1 VVQKAKDGLGAAF
14 NRLFSAFALV
24 KLSDGL
30 IAAASPLL
38 ALQLTRDPFLI
49 ALTGALYMLPWLL
62 FAIPVGTLLDR
73 IDRRVAL
80 SVTAMVRASVASLLC
95 AAIFFDFI
103 NIGLLYFVIF
113 VVGICDVVSDTGL
126 QSLIPTVLPH
136 SKLER
141 GNSRKQAA
149 DTVLNG
155 FIGTPLGSVL
165 FSLMAALPF
174 LFNSVGFFVA
184 ALVIATIPRDMIA
197 VSVLAKKERPA
208 FVSEMKA
215 GIKYLINDKKLLR
228 LVLTTAAMGMCF
240 TLSNATQALF
250 LVEELGVAEAA
261 FGSVL
266 LAGGVGAVAGALFAS
281 RVSKRWGRGTALA
294 TGITITTFFDLLQG
308 FVPDVF
314 AFMAAMVV
322 AGFGVSLWNI
332 LLMSLYHTLIPN
344 EIFGRIHGTRRTLV
358 WGLMPIG
365 ALIGGNLAKIDL
377 RMPYFVG
384 GTIATL
390 IAIFSF
396 RFIKALGDESDKPD
410 EPAKQTEASS

>member
-1 VVQKAKDGLGAAF
+1 MIEKAKDGLGAAF
-14 NRLFSAFALV
+14 NRLFSAFALI

-95 AAIFFDFI
+95 ASIFFDFI

-141 GNSRKQAA
+141 GNSRMQAA
-149 DTVLNG
+149 ETVLNG

-165 FSLMAALPF
+165 FTLMAALPF

-184 ALVIATIPRDMIA
+184 ALVIAAIPRDMIA

-208 FVSEMKA
+208 FVSEMRA
-215 GIKYLINDKKLLR
+215 GIRYLINDKKLLR

-266 LAGGVGAVAGALFAS
+266 LAGGFGAVAGAFFAS

-294 TGITITTFFDLLQG
+294 TGITITTIFDLLQG

-314 AFMAAMVV
+314 AFMAAMAVG
-322 AGFGVSLWNI
+322 GFGVSLWNI

-377 RMPYFVG
+377 RMPYLVG

-396 RFIKALGDESDKPD
+396 RFIKALGDESNKPDKPVL
-410 EPAKQTEASS
+410 

>member
-1 VVQKAKDGLGAAF
+1 MIEKAKDGLGAAF
-14 NRLFSAFALV
+14 NRLFSAFALI

-95 AAIFFDFI
+95 ASIFFDFI

-141 GNSRKQAA
+141 GNSRMQAA
-149 DTVLNG
+149 ETVLNG

-165 FSLMAALPF
+165 FTLMAALPF

-184 ALVIATIPRDMIA
+184 ALVIAAIPRDMIA
-197 VSVLAKKERPA
+197 VSVLAKRERSA
-208 FVSEMKA
+208 FVSEMRA
-215 GIKYLINDKKLLR
+215 GIRYLINDKKLLR

-266 LAGGVGAVAGALFAS
+266 LAGGFGAVAGAFFAS

-294 TGITITTFFDLLQG
+294 TGITITTVFDLLQG

-314 AFMAAMVV
+314 AFMAAMAVG
-322 AGFGVSLWNI
+322 GFGVSLWNI

-377 RMPYFVG
+377 RMPYLVG

-396 RFIKALGDESDKPD
+396 RFIKALGDESNKPDKPVL
-410 EPAKQTEASS
+410 

>member
-1 VVQKAKDGLGAAF
+1 
-14 NRLFSAFALV
+14 
-24 KLSDGL
+24 
-30 IAAASPLL
+30 
-38 ALQLTRDPFLI
+38 
-49 ALTGALYMLPWLL
+49 
-62 FAIPVGTLLDR
+62 
-73 IDRRVAL
+73 
-80 SVTAMVRASVASLLC
+80 MVRASVASLLC
-95 AAIFFDFI
+95 ASIFFDFI
-103 NIGLLYFVIF
+103 NIGVLYFVIF

-141 GNSRKQAA
+141 GNSRMQAA

-165 FSLMAALPF
+165 FTLMAALPF
-174 LFNSVGFFVA
+174 LFNSIGFFVA
-184 ALVIATIPRDMIA
+184 ALVIAAIPRDMIA
-197 VSVLAKKERPA
+197 VSTLAKKERPT

-215 GIKYLINDKKLLR
+215 GIKYLINDKKILR

-266 LAGGVGAVAGALFAS
+266 LAGGVGAVAGAFFAS

-294 TGITITTFFDLLQG
+294 VGITITTFFDLLQG

-314 AFMAAMVV
+314 AFMAAMAVG
-322 AGFGVSLWNI
+322 GFGVSLWNI

-365 ALIGGNLAKIDL
+365 AMIGGFLAKIDL

-390 IAIFSF
+390 IALFSF
-396 RFIKALGDESDKPD
+396 RFIRALGDESNKPD
-410 EPAKQTEASS
+410 

>member
-1 VVQKAKDGLGAAF
+1 MIEKAKDGLGAAF
-14 NRLFSAFALV
+14 NRLFSAFALI

-95 AAIFFDFI
+95 ASIFFDFI

-141 GNSRKQAA
+141 GNSRMQAA
-149 DTVLNG
+149 ETVLNG

-165 FSLMAALPF
+165 FTLMAALPF

-184 ALVIATIPRDMIA
+184 ALVIAAIPRDMIA
-197 VSVLAKKERPA
+197 VSVLAKRERPA
-208 FVSEMKA
+208 FVSEMRA
-215 GIKYLINDKKLLR
+215 GIRYLINDKKLLR

-266 LAGGVGAVAGALFAS
+266 LAGGFGAVAGAFFAS

-294 TGITITTFFDLLQG
+294 TGITITTVFDLLQG

-314 AFMAAMVV
+314 AFMAAMAVG
-322 AGFGVSLWNI
+322 GFGVSLWNI

-377 RMPYFVG
+377 RMPYLVG

-396 RFIKALGDESDKPD
+396 RFIKALGDESNKPDKPVL
-410 EPAKQTEASS
+410 

>member
-1 VVQKAKDGLGAAF
+1 MIEKAKDGLGAAF
-14 NRLFSAFALV
+14 NRLFSAFALI

-80 SVTAMVRASVASLLC
+80 AVTAMVRASVASLLC
-95 AAIFFDFI
+95 ASIFFDFI

-141 GNSRKQAA
+141 GNSRMQAA
-149 DTVLNG
+149 ETVLNG

-165 FSLMAALPF
+165 FTLMAALPF

-184 ALVIATIPRDMIA
+184 ALVIAAIPRDMIA
-197 VSVLAKKERPA
+197 VSVLAKRERPA
-208 FVSEMKA
+208 FVSEMRA
-215 GIKYLINDKKLLR
+215 GIRYLLNDKKLLR

-266 LAGGVGAVAGALFAS
+266 LAGGFGAVAGAFFAS

-294 TGITITTFFDLLQG
+294 TGITITTVFDLLQG
-308 FVPDVF
+308 FVPNVF
-314 AFMAAMVV
+314 AFMAAMAVG
-322 AGFGVSLWNI
+322 GFGVSLWNI

-377 RMPYFVG
+377 RMPYLVG

-396 RFIKALGDESDKPD
+396 RFIKALGDESNKPDKPVL
-410 EPAKQTEASS
+410 

>member
-1 VVQKAKDGLGAAF
+1 MIEKAKDGLGAAF
-14 NRLFSAFALV
+14 NRLFSAFALI

-95 AAIFFDFI
+95 ASIFFDFI

-141 GNSRKQAA
+141 GNSRMQAA
-149 DTVLNG
+149 ETVLNG

-165 FSLMAALPF
+165 FTLMAALPF

-184 ALVIATIPRDMIA
+184 ALVIAAIPRDMIA
-197 VSVLAKKERPA
+197 VSVLAKRERPA
-208 FVSEMKA
+208 FVSEMRA
-215 GIKYLINDKKLLR
+215 GIRYLINDKKLLR

-266 LAGGVGAVAGALFAS
+266 LAGGFGAVAGAFFAS

-294 TGITITTFFDLLQG
+294 TGITITTVFDLLQG
-308 FVPDVF
+308 FVPNVF
-314 AFMAAMVV
+314 AFMAAMAVG
-322 AGFGVSLWNI
+322 GFGVSLWNI

-377 RMPYFVG
+377 RMPYLVG

-396 RFIKALGDESDKPD
+396 RFIKALGDESNKPDKPVL
-410 EPAKQTEASS
+410 